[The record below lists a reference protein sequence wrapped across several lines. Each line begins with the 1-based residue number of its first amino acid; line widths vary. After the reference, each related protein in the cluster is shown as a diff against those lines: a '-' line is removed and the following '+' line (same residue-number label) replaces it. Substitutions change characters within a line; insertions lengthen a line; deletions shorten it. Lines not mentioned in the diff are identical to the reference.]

1 MFPWDGRR
9 VSDFLTLE
17 CIQGGFYMHH
27 LLGEMMKTRPEKGW
41 TDDALIIIII
51 LMIMIHQYL
60 LDP

>member
-1 MFPWDGRR
+1 MFPWDGRLPD
-9 VSDFLTLE
+9 SGMHTGWF
-17 CIQGGFYMHH
+17 IYMYH